1 MSDKT
6 SDAKTVKLPLLY
18 KELTPLS
25 HSRHGDYGVAA
36 TRSFEFA
43 RELKFV
49 PLTMDE
55 FPQAQR
61 DYPIVFTSKGP
72 TVPVALLGS
81 NEGGN
86 QFVEA
91 DGSWRKGAYVP
102 GYLRR
107 YPFQMVREKEGSDRH
122 IFCAD
127 LTCDLF
133 EKDCKDEERRLFDGE
148 KPGKASE
155 RAMEFCKNYE
165 AALARTRKAIEELET
180 LKLIDESSVSL
191 KSGEQTSKID
201 GFAVVDEK
209 KLREL
214 SDATISSLVKRGVMG
229 CVYAHLFSMSN
240 FARLAMKQPAAE
252 ASGV

>member
-1 MSDKT
+1 MSDE
-6 SDAKTVKLPLLY
+6 KTVKLPLLY

-25 HSRHGDYGVAA
+25 HARHGDYGVAA
-36 TRSFEFA
+36 ARSFEFA
-43 RELKFV
+43 RDLKFV

-72 TVPVALLGS
+72 TVPVALLGA

-86 QFVEA
+86 QFVEP

-122 IFCAD
+122 VFCAD

-133 EKDCKDEERRLFDGE
+133 ELDCKDEERRLFDGD

-155 RAMEFCKNYE
+155 RAMEYCKAYE
-165 AALARTRKAIEELET
+165 AALARTRKVIEELEV
-180 LKLIDESSVSL
+180 LKLIDESSVNL
-191 KSGEQTSKID
+191 KGGEKTSRID
-201 GFAVVDEK
+201 GFSVVDEK
-209 KLREL
+209 KLHEL
-214 SDATISSLVKRGVMG
+214 ADETISSLVKRGVMG
-229 CVYAHLFSMSN
+229 CVYAHLFSMGN
-240 FARLAMKQPAAE
+240 FARLAMKQPDA
-252 ASGV
+252 

>member
-1 MSDKT
+1 MSEE
-6 SDAKTVKLPLLY
+6 KTVKLPLLY
-18 KELTPLS
+18 NELTPIS
-25 HSRHGDYGVAA
+25 HKRHADYGVSADRTFA
-36 TRSFEFA
+36 FA
-43 RELKFV
+43 REMTFV

-61 DYPIVFTSKGP
+61 DYPIVFTTKGP

-81 NEGGN
+81 QSGGN

-122 IFCAD
+122 VFCAD
-127 LTCDLF
+127 LSSDLF
-133 EKDCKDEERRLFDGE
+133 DKDCKDEDRRLFDGE

-155 RAMEFCKNYE
+155 RAMEFCKAYE
-165 AALARTRKAIEELET
+165 AALARTRKAIEELEA
-180 LKLIDESSVSL
+180 LKLIDESAVNL
-191 KSGEQTSKID
+191 KGGEQTSRID
-201 GFAVVDEK
+201 GFSVVDEK

-214 SDATISSLVKRGVMG
+214 PDETIASLTKRGVLG

-240 FARLAMKQPAAE
+240 FAKLAMKQAA
-252 ASGV
+252 